1 MVVAATLLFGSLAR
15 NDHAEG
21 SDTDI
26 LMISLGKEMRHIS
39 VGNLSLFLY
48 PWQKLEQDAS
58 EGDLFVC
65 HLVREARA
73 LIDPD
78 DFLSKLRGAFRFR
91 STYQADIQRAAD
103 LGWYIIKFGDELNAS
118 LHAKRVLWCIRTIL
132 IARSAE
138 SRNPVF
144 APQRLAEHIRLAPVR
159 DLLINRR
166 HRYDVAHLREALRQ
180 FLEHE
185 VPLDASLEN
194 ADRNAFLKRFANT
207 SNKVA
212 LQTLRQ
218 EEERRVGYVE

>member
-1 MVVAATLLFGSLAR
+1 
-15 NDHAEG
+15 
-21 SDTDI
+21 
-26 LMISLGKEMRHIS
+26 MRHIS

-78 DFLSKLRGAFRFR
+78 DFLPKLRGAFRFR
-91 STYQADIQRAAD
+91 STYQSDIQRAAD
-103 LGWYIIKFGDELNAS
+103 LGWYIIKFGHELNSS

-138 SRNPVF
+138 SGNPVF
-144 APQRLAEHIRLAPVR
+144 APRQLAEHIRLAPVR

-166 HRYDVAHLREALRQ
+166 HPHDCAHSREALRQ
-180 FLEHE
+180 FLKYE

-207 SNKVA
+207 FNKVA

-218 EEERRVGYVE
+218 DEDGRVGYVE